1 MSRDE
6 ALDAVRE
13 ARAAVDDA
21 EEALDTAMRAARA
34 AGVPVMEV
42 AVAAGM
48 SKQTMYRRIGRR

>member
-13 ARAAVDDA
+13 ARAAVDGA
-21 EEALDTAMRAARA
+21 EEALDTAMRTARA